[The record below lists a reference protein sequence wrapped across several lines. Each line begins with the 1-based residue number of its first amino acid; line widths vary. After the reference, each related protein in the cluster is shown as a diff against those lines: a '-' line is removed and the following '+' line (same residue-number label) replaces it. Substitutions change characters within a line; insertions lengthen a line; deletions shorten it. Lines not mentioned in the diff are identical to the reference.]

1 MTVSFEGLLFNL
13 FHFQKFFVFL
23 GAEDLTHG
31 SHLLGKRLPTELH
44 PSLVFVIIS
53 LWHWFSLEFFLI
65 SSLLF
70 FFLTQSPFL
79 RFHYHQWIYDMALMF
94 LHSDVQR
101 HSNKQHAQKFVP
113 IIPIVFWDRTPF
125 SGSPTSWGRVQTTQV
140 GLPFS
145 FFPSPLTTTFP
156 LSIQTLP
163 ALLPVSIHFPSLLW
177 SCSGYHL
184 LGPRWLCYPT
194 IKCWD
199 FAHASKTALNS
210 FPREEG
216 NSSGWERCEK

>member
-1 MTVSFEGLLFNL
+1 MTVNFEDLLFNL

-31 SHLLGKRLPTELH
+31 SHLLGKRLLTELH

-70 FFLTQSPFL
+70 FFFLTQSPFL
-79 RFHYHQWIYDMALMF
+79 CFHYQQWIYDMALTF

-145 FFPSPLTTTFP
+145 FSHLPSQQPFHSVSRLFQLCFQCP
-156 LSIQTLP
+156 FISRPCYGP
-163 ALLPVSIHFPSLLW
+163 ALDTTS
-177 SCSGYHL
+177 
-184 LGPRWLCYPT
+184 
-194 IKCWD
+194 
-199 FAHASKTALNS
+199 
-210 FPREEG
+210 
-216 NSSGWERCEK
+216 